1 MCGSLCR
8 CVSSTPC
15 RVDCLGPAEDDGVL
29 LDGRESECPLRGDS
43 ATPVLEPKLDEDS
56 FSFRSDSDATVRG
69 DSSTPKAWEER
80 GEHAIVGEGGCGAE
94 EEGECD
100 TEVESITEEECASKE
115 RHGTAVGHVTAGEC
129 DTEEG
134 RIIEEGHVPEEGRGL
149 GEGLGA
155 EREGDGV
162 TLEENGRRE
171 GSIVKCIGHLCVEV
185 ACVCV
190 CGVVSGLQWSANEGS
205 VVQCA

>member
-1 MCGSLCR
+1 MCGSLCL

-15 RVDCLGPAEDDGVL
+15 RVDCLGPAEDDSAL

-80 GEHAIVGEGGCGAE
+80 GEHAIVGE

-115 RHGTAVGHVTAGEC
+115 GHGTAVGHVTAEEC

-134 RIIEEGHVPEEGRGL
+134 RIIEEGHVTHITEEGHVPEEGRGS
-149 GEGLGA
+149 GEWLGA
-155 EREGDGV
+155 EREGDSMA
-162 TLEENGRRE
+162 LEEYGRRE
-171 GSIVKCIGHLCVEV
+171 GSIVIGHLCVEV

-190 CGVVSGLQWSANEGS
+190 WSSEWTAME
-205 VVQCA
+205 C